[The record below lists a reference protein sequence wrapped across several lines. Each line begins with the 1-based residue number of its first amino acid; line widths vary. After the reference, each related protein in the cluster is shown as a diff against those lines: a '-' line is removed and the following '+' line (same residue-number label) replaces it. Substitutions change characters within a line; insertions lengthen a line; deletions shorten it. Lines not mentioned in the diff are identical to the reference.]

1 MQMHPG
7 GSIRVHSAL
16 LGSSCF
22 SSSPADQMQ
31 NPHADRMQSSPAD
44 QMLAPP
50 FPSLTDQMLGSPAD
64 RMHQLPI
71 SEQEDCVHETNETKT
86 RVGQN
91 FIY

>member
-1 MQMHPG
+1 MHPG

-31 NPHADRMQSSPAD
+31 SPHAD

-50 FPSLTDQMLGSPAD
+50 TDQMLDSPAEQMLAPPTPPSD
-64 RMHQLPI
+64 QMWGPADQMHQLPF
-71 SEQEDCVHETNETKT
+71 SEEEDST
-86 RVGQN
+86 
-91 FIY
+91 